1 MGLREGETMP
11 VEITPQYMEAAR
23 RFHDNHPEHEAAV
36 HRAFLGGLGLSEEAQ
51 AEIVKR
57 NAPELAHH
65 PQIGQIGAQPKSEH
79 AKAVAALHE
88 SEQSGPSSENE
99 QTDAYLRSRGRM
111 GKREARAP
119 LQRKGG

>member
-1 MGLREGETMP
+1 MP

-23 RFHDNHPEHEAAV
+23 RFMDNHPSAEAAL
-36 HRAFLGGLGLSEEAQ
+36 HRAHLGGLGLSEEAQ

-88 SEQSGPSSENE
+88 KERSGDDHENSETDKYLSE
-99 QTDAYLRSRGRM
+99 
-111 GKREARAP
+111 
-119 LQRKGG
+119 RKQHAKSNR

>member
-1 MGLREGETMP
+1 MP
-11 VEITPQYMEAAR
+11 IQITPRYMAAAR

-51 AEIVKR
+51 AEIVGR

-65 PQIGQIGAQPKSEH
+65 PQIGAIGAMPKSAH
-79 AKAVAALHE
+79 AKAVAMLHE
-88 SEQSGPSSENE
+88 SEQSGPDNENS
-99 QTDAYLRSRGRM
+99 QTDAYLSNRGKI
-111 GKREARAP
+111 GKREARAV

>member
-1 MGLREGETMP
+1 MP
-11 VEITPQYMEAAR
+11 IQITPAYMEAAR
-23 RFHDNHPEHEAAV
+23 RFMDNHLDAEAAM
-36 HRAFLGGLGLSEEAQ
+36 HRSFLGGLGLSEEAQ

-88 SEQSGPSSENE
+88 KEQRGGDSPNAD
-99 QTDAYLRSRGRM
+99 TNDYLRER
-111 GKREARAP
+111 GKRKKE
-119 LQRKGG
+119 QKD